1 MDTSADDISCRP
13 IATPFGESLPVPG
26 LGQDSNGNAESRLS
40 LLRELGEQAVLETIF
55 RRGPITRPEIA
66 VATELSKPTVSA
78 AVSRLEQSGLIRA
91 SGRRTG
97 QRGRNPVAY
106 TVSKKAGFVVGGDIG
121 GTNLRVAAADLFGE
135 PIWDLKQPTTKAGGR
150 ALGMQVLEMVTEV
163 IDRASTGHGRALALA
178 ISTPGIIDQSTGR
191 VTSLAYNV
199 APEGGF
205 DPVEVIRDRLDMP
218 VLVENNVNLAAVGEK
233 WFGLARGV
241 STMVF
246 ISVGAGIGMGVV
258 IDDELVRGAHGA
270 AGEIGYLPLA
280 GDPFDP
286 RHRLHGGLEDEI
298 GAAGIIDA
306 FNDGRGPGDP
316 ELATVHEVF
325 QLAAHGHA
333 AARAVVDHVA
343 ARLGTA
349 IATVCAIL
357 DPELVVLGGGIGASP
372 MLLPPVR
379 GAAASLVPIT
389 ARIETSLLGDRA
401 ALQGAIAVALNT
413 ARISLLSTG
422 GAPARPSAAIASRRP

>member
-1 MDTSADDISCRP
+1 MPRESQDGSA
-13 IATPFGESLPVPG
+13 A
-26 LGQDSNGNAESRLS
+26 AESRLS

-55 RRGPITRPEIA
+55 RKGPITRPEIA
-66 VATELSKPTVSA
+66 LATELSKPTVSA
-78 AVSRLEQSGLIRA
+78 AVTRLEHAGLIRDA
-91 SGRRTG
+91 GRRSG
-97 QRGRNPVAY
+97 QRGRQPVAY
-106 TVSKKAGFVVGGDIG
+106 TVSKQAGFVVGSDIG
-121 GTNLRVAAADLFGE
+121 GSNLRVAAADLFGE
-135 PIWDLKQPTTKAGGR
+135 PICDLKQPTTKGGNR
-150 ALGMQVLEMVTEV
+150 ALGMQVLEMVNEV
-163 IDRASTGHGRALALA
+163 IDQASSAHGKPLALA

-205 DPVEVIRDRLDMP
+205 DPLEVIRDRLDLP

-241 STMVF
+241 SNMVF
-246 ISVGAGIGMGVV
+246 ILIGVGIGMGIV
-258 IDDELVRGAHGA
+258 IDDEVVRGAHGA

-298 GAAGIIDA
+298 GATGIVAA
-306 FNDGRGPGDP
+306 FNERRSDADP
-316 ELATVHEVF
+316 QAETVYAVFELA
-325 QLAAHGHA
+325 AAGNA
-333 AARAVVDHVA
+333 AARGVVDHVA

-349 IATVCAIL
+349 IATVSAIL
-357 DPELVVLGGGIGASP
+357 DPELVVLGGGIGSNP
-372 MLLPPVR
+372 LLLSPVR

-401 ALQGAIAVALNT
+401 ALQGAIALALNT
-413 ARISLLSTG
+413 ARSALLS
-422 GAPARPSAAIASRRP
+422 PSLPPLR